1 MESCGLYVHI
11 PFCKSKCHYC
21 DFPSYPNL
29 EEYIPSYID
38 ALIKEIAMA
47 AKRYPNYR
55 IQSIFIGGGTPTYI
69 NGNDI
74 VAIMD
79 AVRGCFPIGEDIEVS
94 IEANPGTFDGDK
106 LIQLR
111 DAGVNRL
118 SIGLQAWQNHLL
130 KDLGR
135 IHTQQDFIEGFH
147 AARKAGFYNINIDL
161 ILGLPN
167 QRFKDWEE
175 TLDRVLELEPTHL
188 SCYSLIIEEVTPFYR
203 LWESGKLELDEDLE
217 REMYHYT
224 RDILK
229 AKGYLQYEISNFSKP
244 GFQCQHNLIYWELKP
259 YIGVGSS
266 AHSFINGYRYANVDS
281 IIEYIQEVEGNKVP
295 IKEETKVNQ
304 KELME
309 EFMFLGL
316 RKTRGVSRT
325 DFFNYFAMDIFD
337 IYGIVLEELEGQDL
351 IRINHHIALTE
362 KGLDFANLVYQ
373 SFLLP

>member
-1 MESCGLYVHI
+1 M
-11 PFCKSKCHYC
+11 
-21 DFPSYPNL
+21 
-29 EEYIPSYID
+29 
-38 ALIKEIAMA
+38 
-47 AKRYPNYR
+47 
-55 IQSIFIGGGTPTYI
+55 
-69 NGNDI
+69 
-74 VAIMD
+74 
-79 AVRGCFPIGEDIEVS
+79 
-94 IEANPGTFDGDK
+94 
-106 LIQLR
+106 
-111 DAGVNRL
+111 
-118 SIGLQAWQNHLL
+118 
-130 KDLGR
+130 
-135 IHTQQDFIEGFH
+135 
-147 AARKAGFYNINIDL
+147 
-161 ILGLPN
+161 
-167 QRFKDWEE
+167 
-175 TLDRVLELEPTHL
+175 
-188 SCYSLIIEEVTPFYR
+188 
-203 LWESGKLELDEDLE
+203 
-217 REMYHYT
+217 
-224 RDILK
+224 
-229 AKGYLQYEISNFSKP
+229 
-244 GFQCQHNLIYWELKP
+244 ELKP